1 MDYGVLQRQ
10 AIAAAF
16 HSVFPE
22 ASGDWPLVEL
32 PEGSGD
38 RNVQM
43 IQCGSDWRCA
53 IPHAQA
59 YAERRSS
66 SFCGRKFHVD
76 QWEENGWRVTKGVD
90 PYLFILREGHMH
102 RLYYAFYR
110 VLVEIYRA
118 IPLHASRGMNEEWK
132 IWVED
137 GELLV
142 HLWPLR
148 DPLHPSVIPPLP
160 TRPLV
165 VVGTDAGLWLGRAW
179 SRGTTHPHTVWDLL
193 ENALNT
199 MMDYEMEQPPLPIVV
214 PGLTIQGRQAVIL

>member
-16 HSVFPE
+16 HTVFAE
-22 ASGDWPLVEL
+22 ASEDWPLVEL

-38 RNVQM
+38 RNVQI
-43 IQCGSDWRCA
+43 IQCGVDLRCA

-59 YAERRSS
+59 YGPRHRPRSE
-66 SFCGRKFHVD
+66 D
-76 QWEENGWRVTKGVD
+76 GWRVTPGVD
-90 PYLFILREGHMH
+90 PYLFILREGHAH

-118 IPLHASRGMNEEWK
+118 IPLHESSGMNEEWK

-142 HLWPLR
+142 QVLPLL
-148 DPLHPSVIPPLP
+148 DLSHPSVIPPLL
-160 TRPLV
+160 TGPLV

-179 SRGTTHPHTVWDLL
+179 SRGTTHPQTVWDLL
-193 ENALNT
+193 ESALGT

-214 PGLTIQGRQAVIL
+214 PGMTIQGRQAVIL